1 MTLGVDVGGTFTDLA
16 VWDGHELRIGKT
28 STTPDQSEGVIA
40 GARQLLGDAEVVAF
54 LHGTTVATNALL
66 ERRGARTA
74 LVTDTGFRDLVEI
87 GRQDRPS
94 LYDSSVDRA
103 IPLIERSGRFEITF
117 ADDAADPA
125 DPSAIHDTSAHRDT
139 AASGDTAIHR
149 ATSVSGDTAIDR
161 GTSPHRD
168 TSVPD
173 DGAGF
178 ATLLQQLRAYQP
190 DAVAICLLYGYAHPE
205 RERRLAAA
213 IADHLDVAVSCSHAV
228 SGEFREF
235 ERLSTTILNAYLTPV
250 VEHYLRNLRSRG
262 AEAGLPE
269 HIEVMRSSG
278 GLMSVEAAC
287 DLPAAVLLSGPAGGV
302 VASAELGRSLGLDHL
317 VSFDMGGTSTDVCR
331 IDDGRP
337 EVAYERDVAG
347 LPCRLPSVAVHTVGA
362 GGGSIAWVDDGGAL
376 RVGPQSAGA
385 HPGPACYGRGGTDA
399 TVTDANL
406 VLGRLDPAGQLAG
419 SVDLD
424 AEAARDAIGA
434 IGERVGLG
442 LVETALGILRIAEEH
457 MAQAIRVVSVEE
469 GSDPREA
476 TLVSFGGAGG
486 LHATALAR
494 TLEMAGVVVPPYA
507 GVFSA
512 FGLLLSPRRT
522 DRARSATLSL
532 DDLTGLAR
540 VAEEVAEEA
549 RAELAGRDGG
559 DPSEIDVAVRLDVR
573 YLGQAHET
581 PVPYRADDD
590 ATSLTRRF
598 HEAHRQRNGFAR
610 PGDPI
615 EIVTIRAE
623 ATAPPALTWDQLPQ
637 IASEGEARR
646 GERQVT
652 TADGDVTAE
661 VWWRPGLAPDD
672 QITGPAIIEER
683 EATTYL
689 APGERARVL
698 PSGALQITW

>member
-16 VWDGHELRIGKT
+16 IWDGHELHIGKT
-28 STTPDQSEGVIA
+28 STTPDQSEGVVA
-40 GARQLLGDAEVVAF
+40 GARQLLGDAEVAAF

-103 IPLIERSGRFEITF
+103 VPLIERSGRFEFSF
-117 ADDAADPA
+117 ADDVAEPA
-125 DPSAIHDTSAHRDT
+125 DR
-139 AASGDTAIHR
+139 AALD
-149 ATSVSGDTAIDR
+149 
-161 GTSPHRD
+161 D

-173 DGAGF
+173 DEASF
-178 ATLLQQLRAYQP
+178 ATLIEQLQAYQP
-190 DAVAICLLYGYAHPE
+190 DAVAVCLLYGYAHPE

-250 VEHYLRNLRSRG
+250 VESYLRNLRTRS
-262 AEAGLPE
+262 AQAGLPA

-302 VASAELGRSLGLDHL
+302 VASAELGRSVGLDHL

-331 IDDGRP
+331 VDDGRP

-362 GGGSIAWVDDGGAL
+362 GGGSIAWVDHGGAL

-385 HPGPACYGRGGTDA
+385 QPGPACYGRGGTDA

-424 AEAARDAIGA
+424 AEAAREAIGTL
-434 IGERVGLG
+434 GERVGLG

-457 MAQAIRVVSVEE
+457 MARAIRVVSVEE

-540 VAEEVAEEA
+540 LADEVAEEA
-549 RAELAGRDGG
+549 RAELAGRDGS
-559 DPSEIDVAVRLDVR
+559 DSSEIDVAVRLDVR

-581 PVPYRADDD
+581 PVPYSTDDD
-590 ATSLTRRF
+590 ATSITQRF

-610 PGDPI
+610 PDDPI
-615 EIVTIRAE
+615 EVVTIRAE
-623 ATAPPALTWDQLPQ
+623 ATAPPALTWDQLPEV
-637 IASEGEARR
+637 SPEGDAQRD
-646 GERQVT
+646 GRQVIT
-652 TADGDVTAE
+652 VGGEVTAE
-661 VWWRPGLAPDD
+661 VWWRPGLAPGDR
-672 QITGPAIIEER
+672 ITGPAIIEER

-689 APGERARVL
+689 APGERATVL